1 MIARLFAS
9 ALLVAGLS
17 QAALA
22 QTNTRQN
29 QTNTSQNQDQTS
41 AENTQAPRVPELLR
55 ERLSSAGFS
64 DINVVPRSLVIAAK
78 DQAGRP
84 VLMRITPNSM
94 FFLTEIASVS
104 SPMASAANQGTQ
116 QDQASTSA
124 ENTQSP
130 ARNVPQSATTGVA
143 RGGSNDNAQ
152 QDQAST
158 SAENMQAPSQEAS
171 SQNAPQSLRDRL
183 ASAGFTDVT
192 IVPSSLVITAKD
204 QSDRPVMMHVTPRSI
219 AFLTEVPA
227 VNSSSTTGAENSGD
241 SGQRK

>member
-1 MIARLFAS
+1 MIACLFAS

-17 QAALA
+17 QTALA
-22 QTNTRQN
+22 QTNTQQN
-29 QTNTSQNQDQTS
+29 QTNTPQNQNQTS

-78 DQAGRP
+78 DRAGRP

-104 SPMASAANQGTQ
+104 SPMAGTAAQGSNQGTEQGQASTSAENTQSSAQNVPRSATTGVARGGSNENAQ

-124 ENTQSP
+124 ENTQ
-130 ARNVPQSATTGVA
+130 
-143 RGGSNDNAQ
+143 
-152 QDQAST
+152 
-158 SAENMQAPSQEAS
+158 APSQS
-171 SQNAPQSLRDRL
+171 APQSLRDRL
-183 ASAGFTDVT
+183 AAAGFTDVT

-227 VNSSSTTGAENSGD
+227 VSSSTTGAENSGD